1 MKHGSFRLPL
11 SNMPVNKQLSVNK
24 NQSENSEANDSKVID
39 TESDSEIEYADQ
51 LQTNYQNSE
60 VKSET
65 NDLLKPS
72 ETRSAQISHENKI
85 SIK

>member
-1 MKHGSFRLPL
+1 
-11 SNMPVNKQLSVNK
+11 MPVNKQLSVNK

-60 VKSET
+60 VNSET

-72 ETRSAQISHENKI
+72 ETRSAQISQENKI